1 MQFSAITALTTLVSL
16 AVASPTPQ
24 LPVATNP
31 SYFSLLAIRSGSAIQ
46 YATFSAAKSS
56 LFANLPAQ
64 NASCDAEGVNTA
76 TFTLNNGTLNLY
88 AASATPQT
96 FYVDRS
102 GMGQGKLGYTTGAQP
117 APRNAERT
125 GWEIRD
131 GYLYFNEAGLIAC
144 PNSIDG
150 AWSVWVSAGIEN
162 PAGNSNCTAFA
173 PKVVEIV
180 EGSQVG
186 CLYTQ

>member
-1 MQFSAITALTTLVSL
+1 MQFSAITALTTLAGL
-16 AVASPTPQ
+16 AAASPTPQ

-31 SYFSLLAIRSGSAIQ
+31 SYFNLLAIRSGSAIQ
-46 YATFSAAKSS
+46 YATFGAAQSS

-64 NASCDAEGVNTA
+64 NASCDAPGVNTA

-102 GMGQGKLGYTTGAQP
+102 WMGQGKLGYTTGAQP
-117 APRNAERT
+117 MPRNGERT
-125 GWEIRD
+125 GWQIKD
-131 GYLYFNEAGLIAC
+131 GYLYFYDSGLIAC

-150 AWSVWVSAGIEN
+150 AWSVWVNVNIEN
-162 PAGNSNCTAFA
+162 PAGNSNCTPFA
-173 PKVVEIV
+173 PKVLEVA
-180 EGSQVG
+180 EGAQVG
-186 CLYTQ
+186 CLYTS

>member
-1 MQFSAITALTTLVSL
+1 MRFTTITALTTLAGL
-16 AVASPTPQ
+16 AAACPTPQ
-24 LPVATNP
+24 PPVTNDP
-31 SYFSLLAIRSGSAIQ
+31 AYFSLLAIRSGSSIQ
-46 YATFSAAKSS
+46 YATFGAAKSS

-64 NASCDAEGVNTA
+64 NASCDACGVNTA
-76 TFTLNNGTLNLY
+76 TFTLKDGTLNLY

-117 APRNAERT
+117 TPKNAERT
-125 GWEIRD
+125 GWNIKD

-162 PAGNSNCTAFA
+162 PAGNSNCTPFA
-173 PKVVEIV
+173 PKVQAIEKGRQI
-180 EGSQVG
+180 G
-186 CLYTQ
+186 CVYTE

>member
-1 MQFSAITALTTLVSL
+1 MQFSTLSLLTTLAGL
-16 AVASPTPQ
+16 AASSPTPQ

-31 SYFSLLAIRSGSAIQ
+31 AYFSLLAIRSGSSIQ
-46 YATFSAAKSS
+46 YATFAAAKSS

-64 NASCDAEGVNTA
+64 NASCDVPGTNTA
-76 TFTLNNGTLNLY
+76 TFTLTNGTLNLY

-117 APRNAERT
+117 APRNAERA

-131 GYLYFNEAGLIAC
+131 GYLYFADAGLIAC

-150 AWSVWVSAGIEN
+150 AWSVWVSTGIAD

-173 PKVVEIV
+173 PKVVEV
-180 EGSQVG
+180 AEGSQVG
-186 CLYTQ
+186 CLYTE